1 MRKEHEMTK
10 TRIDWCDM
18 SWNPVTGCLGDC
30 PYCYARRV
38 ARRFGRPGIVPE
50 GDAPPLHIVEGRRAE
65 TPFPFGFEP
74 TFHRYRLGE
83 PAGVRKH
90 RTVFV
95 GSMCDLFG
103 DWIPDEWIREV
114 LDACRAAPWHRYIFL
129 TKNPG
134 RFSRLGEDAFRGIEA
149 WIGTTV
155 TRPGELD
162 RLVSLSESWMMG
174 LKWFVSVEPL
184 LEPFEGDRAE
194 LLTAMDWVI
203 VGAET
208 GNRRERVRPSREWIG
223 RIDELCR
230 YTGTPLFMK
239 ESLRTLMGDGFRQEF
254 PWKGGGSA

>member
-1 MRKEHEMTK
+1 MTK

-30 PYCYARRV
+30 PYCYARRI
-38 ARRFGRPGIVPE
+38 ARRFGRPGAEEE
-50 GDAPPLHIVEGRRAE
+50 GTLHILEERAE
-65 TPFPFGFEP
+65 THFPFGFAP
-74 TFHRYRLGE
+74 TFHRYRLPE
-83 PAGVRKH
+83 PAAVQKH

-103 DWIPDEWIREV
+103 DWIPDGVIREV

-134 RFSRLGEDAFRGIEA
+134 RYARLEEDAFRGIEA

-162 RLVSLSESWMMG
+162 RLVSLSESWRMG

-184 LEPFEGDRAE
+184 SEPFEGDEAE
-194 LLTAMDWVI
+194 ILTGMDWVI

-208 GNRRERVRPSREWIG
+208 GGNRAERALPSREWVE
-223 RIDELCR
+223 RIARVCR
-230 YTGTPLFMK
+230 FSGTPLFMK
-239 ESLRTLMGDGFRQEF
+239 ESVRTLMGDEFRQEF
-254 PWKGGGSA
+254 PWKEAGDA